1 MNIRRFETPQR
12 TIRYAMTQHS
22 HVGQTDGQVRPYHIS
37 YITPIVEKSDPMHE
51 GRIFPKCCIQVWRL
65 LYPVCRSKI
74 QVESRAHEAR
84 CKSRRG
90 VKREHRASKP
100 TWSKQGARSKR
111 AQASTLIGQDVK
123 VEQDQGA
130 KAEQGHMNDVRVV
143 SE

>member
-37 YITPIVEKSDPMHE
+37 YITPIVGNLILCPRVGH
-51 GRIFPKCCIQVWRL
+51 FPKCCIQVWRL

-84 CKSRRG
+84 CKSRCG

-111 AQASTLIGQDVK
+111 AQASTLIGQDIK

-130 KAEQGHMNDVRVV
+130 KAEQGYMSDVRVV
-143 SE
+143 SN